1 MAAGEAV
8 TVVLITR
15 LIPVGNITSYGA
27 WIIYAIE
34 IAIVTVIVVL
44 IFSTIFYRD
53 EEKLLIAKFK
63 MITKKKKA

>member
-1 MAAGEAV
+1 M

-15 LIPVGNITSYGA
+15 LIPVGDITSYSA

-34 IAIVTVIVVL
+34 IALVTVAVVL
-44 IFSTIFYRD
+44 LFSTIFNRE

-63 MITKKKKA
+63 HTIKKKKA